1 MQAPT
6 FPATKPSA
14 RSLFVGAAIAVFF
27 MLTLVA
33 LAEDK
38 TSTPAPVPAP
48 AAPAIAPTETTAPT
62 PPAVPEVNG
71 QPAAPAA
78 TPPADAPAPA
88 MRRIDEQ
95 VEKSDDTPA
104 TAPTK
109 TKRSR
114 SQNIKERIENAKK
127 RNAERDAARSDRQVV
142 NLFADS
148 YLPAGEKADQ
158 VIAVFGSATSEGE
171 VADQVIAVFGDTK
184 VIGPVLGQTV
194 TVFGN
199 CYINSHVSDQ
209 VVVVLG
215 NLELGP
221 KAQIDGEVICVG
233 GSVTRDALAIV
244 KDGVKNILG
253 TKGMG
258 LKTWF
263 DLCFLKLRPLAFSPH
278 LGWAWG
284 LAFTFLALYTIGALL
299 FRSGAEKCL
308 KVLETRPGF
317 SIITA
322 LLTVLIVPVLIL
334 ILVTTGIGIAAIPF
348 LGLALF
354 CATLFGKMVMFAW
367 IGRRITKLLGDGP
380 FAHIAVAV
388 LVGGL
393 IVMMLYTVP
402 ILGALLFNFTGWVGM
417 GAVIYTIVLGMKRE
431 KPAGGSATPFAV
443 PGAAAAGAMG
453 AAAYAPMHS
462 GAATGAAVV
471 ATEAGPAPVATT
483 GVVPTDVPLVSS
495 GFVGAAAM
503 PVAPTPEPSV
513 GEPGAVPAPS
523 MPLPQAATP
532 PPMRAFYPPQPVPPQ
547 IHLASS
553 LPRAGFW
560 VRIAAMGI
568 DGILIGVVTGAM
580 MHGGPLM
587 LPALATYAACM
598 WYYKGTTIGGIICG
612 LKVVRLDDRPL
623 DWPTSIVRALACFLS
638 MAIMGLGFIW
648 VVFDPERQSWHDKI
662 AGTTVVRMPK
672 GVSLL

>member
-1 MQAPT
+1 
-6 FPATKPSA
+6 
-14 RSLFVGAAIAVFF
+14 
-27 MLTLVA
+27 
-33 LAEDK
+33 
-38 TSTPAPVPAP
+38 
-48 AAPAIAPTETTAPT
+48 
-62 PPAVPEVNG
+62 
-71 QPAAPAA
+71 
-78 TPPADAPAPA
+78 

-95 VEKSDDTPA
+95 VEKSDDKPTA
-104 TAPTK
+104 APTK

-127 RNAERDAARSDRQVV
+127 RNAERDAARSDREVV
-142 NLFADS
+142 NVFADS
-148 YLPAGEKADQ
+148 HLAAGEKADQ
-158 VIAVFGSATSEGE
+158 VVAVFGSSTSEGE
-171 VADQVIAVFGDTK
+171 VADQVISVFGDTR
-184 VIGPVLGQTV
+184 VTGPVLGQTV

-199 CYINSHVSDQ
+199 SYINSHVSDQ

-221 KAQIDGEVICVG
+221 QAQIDGEVICVG
-233 GSVTRDALAIV
+233 GSVTRDPAAIV
-244 KDGVKNILG
+244 KDGVKNIMG

-263 DLCFLKLRPLAFSPH
+263 DLCFLRLRPLAFSPH

-284 LAFTFLALYTIGALL
+284 LAFSFLAIYAIGALL

-308 KVLETRPGF
+308 KVLETRPGS
-317 SIITA
+317 SILTA
-322 LLTVLIVPVLIL
+322 LLSVLIAPVLIV
-334 ILVTTGIGIAAIPF
+334 ILVTTGIGIVAVPF

-354 CATLFGKMVMFAW
+354 CATLFGKMVVFAW
-367 IGRRITKLLGDGP
+367 IGRRITKLFGDGP

-393 IVMMLYTVP
+393 IVMVLYTVP
-402 ILGALLFNFTGWVGM
+402 ILGALLFKFTGWVGM
-417 GAVIYTIVLGMKRE
+417 GAVIYTIMIGMKRE
-431 KPAGGSATPFAV
+431 KPAGSSATPFAV

-453 AAAYAPMHS
+453 AAMYAPMHS
-462 GAATGAAVV
+462 GAATVAPVV

-483 GVVPTDVPLVSS
+483 GAVPTDVPLVSS

-503 PVAPTPEPSV
+503 PVAPTPEPGAGGTVAS
-513 GEPGAVPAPS
+513 EPGAVPAPS
-523 MPLPQAATP
+523 MPLPQVATP

-547 IHLASS
+547 IYSASS

-560 VRIAAMGI
+560 VRLAAMGI
-568 DGILIGVVTGAM
+568 DAVLIGVVTGAM